1 MARRKPPP
9 AVTPEDVS
17 LFREAIGAVRRLPE
31 STAPPSAPRPAPEAR
46 QRAADERAALRTS
59 REDPF
64 AAGIAAAGEELGYR
78 RDEVTPKVLRRLG
91 RGEYAVQDEV
101 DLHHLRLDAAASLLS
116 AFLSD
121 ARRRRHLCVRVVH
134 GKGHGS
140 GDGGSVIKAMTDRLL
155 RQRNDVLAF
164 ASAPPAQGGTGAVLV
179 LLSPR
184 RLPGG
189 AAGGGVSRSAGPA
202 VD

>member
-17 LFREAIGAVRRLPE
+17 LFREAIGAVRPLAE
-31 STAPPSAPRPAPEAR
+31 SAPAPAAPRPTPEAR

-64 AAGIAAAGEELGYR
+64 AAGVAGAAEELGYR
-78 RDEVTPKVLRRLG
+78 RDEVPAKVLRRLG
-91 RGEYAVQDEV
+91 RGEYSVQDEV

-116 AFLSD
+116 AFLAD

-134 GKGHGS
+134 GKGLGS
-140 GDGGSVIKAMTDRLL
+140 GDGGSVLKAMTDRLL

-189 AAGGGVSRSAGPA
+189 GAAGGFSRSAEPA
-202 VD
+202 ED